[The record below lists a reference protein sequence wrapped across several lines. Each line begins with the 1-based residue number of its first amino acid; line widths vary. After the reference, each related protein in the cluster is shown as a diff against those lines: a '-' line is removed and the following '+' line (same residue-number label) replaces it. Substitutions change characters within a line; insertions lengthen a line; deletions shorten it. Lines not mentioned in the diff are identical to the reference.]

1 MDVRSS
7 TLTELQNRLEKPRP
21 LCAYRQTLRIV
32 KRCYRGA
39 KKESFVV
46 QSGPETMSLEI
57 EDQVALGFAEK
68 WGAKWGANTPE
79 RGRTTSFE
87 GTRSQL
93 KVVGKIGADQ
103 PWQGLAI
110 ITRLLHFVIC
120 LYPVSAR
127 THPLP

>member
-1 MDVRSS
+1 M
-7 TLTELQNRLEKPRP
+7 
-21 LCAYRQTLRIV
+21 
-32 KRCYRGA
+32 
-39 KKESFVV
+39 
-46 QSGPETMSLEI
+46 
-57 EDQVALGFAEK
+57 ALGFAKK
-68 WGAKWGANTPE
+68 WGAKGGANTPE

-93 KVVGKIGADQ
+93 KVVGKMGADQ

-120 LYPVSAR
+120 LYPVSAH